1 MLRPAASAQPGPSR
15 GEDKLMAKIVQPADR
30 IGRRALLGAL
40 PAVVL
45 ALPSRA
51 APSKSLKIG
60 IIGAGRIG
68 GNLARLWAAAGYQVM
83 LSARDLGPV
92 RKLAAEI
99 GTNALAGTPRQ
110 AAAFGDVVVVSVPY
124 GAIVQIGRDYAAELK
139 GKIVLDTCNPK
150 GRDYLAL
157 TPQEKALG
165 SGVLDQRKLP
175 GTRLVKAF
183 NTIRSTVLLS
193 AAHRAGEPAGV
204 PLAADDKRA
213 LAVARRLVLDAG
225 YEPVMAGDLKAAQIF
240 DSYTPFH
247 TTGMPA
253 SQVRKLLKEKP
264 APVFT
269 D

>member
-1 MLRPAASAQPGPSR
+1 MAA
-15 GEDKLMAKIVQPADR
+15 
-30 IGRRALLGAL
+30 
-40 PAVVL
+40 L
-45 ALPSRA
+45 ACAARA
-51 APSKSLKIG
+51 APAKTLKIG

-68 GNLARLWAAAGYQVM
+68 GNLARLWAQAGYPVM
-83 LSARDLGPV
+83 LSARKLEAV

-99 GTNALAGTPRQ
+99 GPNASAGTPRQ

-124 GAIVQIGRDYAAELK
+124 GAIPQIGRDYAAQLK

-150 GRDYLAL
+150 GKDYLAL
-157 TPQEKALG
+157 TPEQKALG
-165 SGVLDQRKLP
+165 SGVLDQRLLP

-193 AAHRAGEPAGV
+193 AAHRAGERAGV
-204 PLAADDKRA
+204 PLASDDKAA
-213 LAVARRLVLDAG
+213 LAVAQRLVRDAG
-225 YEPVMAGDLKAAQIF
+225 YEPVVAGNLKAAQIF

-264 APVFT
+264 PAVFT
-269 D
+269 E